1 MKTQSGTIP
10 KRSKNSQMLSK
21 KSFSASK
28 SVRKNI
34 GGKGF
39 GRSTSSRTHPEADLV
54 VQKVVA
60 AVEVGSPVD
69 HLAVDS
75 GGVNNGSASLV

>member
-1 MKTQSGTIP
+1 MGKVLVVVP
-10 KRSKNSQMLSK
+10 
-21 KSFSASK
+21 
-28 SVRKNI
+28 VREP
-34 GGKGF
+34 
-39 GRSTSSRTHPEADLV
+39 HPEADLV

>member
-1 MKTQSGTIP
+1 MGKVLVVILVHELPP
-10 KRSKNSQMLSK
+10 K
-21 KSFSASK
+21 
-28 SVRKNI
+28 
-34 GGKGF
+34 
-39 GRSTSSRTHPEADLV
+39 ADLV